1 MGRMKK
7 VRYCRRA
14 PGFRLYKPTG
24 VPLRDLAVVELLLD
38 ELEAMRLADLEGLD
52 QQGAADQMGI
62 SRGTLQRLLWAGRR
76 DGAGL
81 PADRR
86 SRTRAPRGRLP
97 RTEDTPLPGD
107 GLRA

>member
-7 VRYCRRA
+7 VRFCRRA

-24 VPLRDLAVVELLLD
+24 VPLRDLPVVELLLD

-52 QQGAADQMGI
+52 QREAADQMGI

-76 DGAGL
+76 KVVDALVHGKALAVAEGDHVIL
-81 PADRR
+81 RP
-86 SRTRAPRGRLP
+86 PPGRGRPP
-97 RTEDTPLPGD
+97 R
-107 GLRA
+107 